1 MASASKYISI
11 LAAAPLALV
20 AQINVTGVSTTA
32 TQAILQYTSPIQSA
46 CSLKVADMDR
56 SLAMASA
63 TQSGGQVTVQ
73 TNAPHGLLTGAVIY
87 MENSGVSAWNAWQTI
102 TAVPSP
108 SSFTFSN
115 ATAGTAAGGN
125 VGVLVDDVN
134 PALFS
139 GADQDSRPGNITAGQ
154 MLAAGQSPSTAAPA
168 GRTRTFV
175 IGLRNAQFASDGDR
189 HSRALQ
195 ANARHHFTLTCGTQS
210 FDQEF
215 RTQNVPLGDTHNEGP
230 LADRANPG
238 QYSYPGVQ
246 WSNPSQALI
255 DPLTGLRSVRA
266 TSPVGTPSTTQ
277 NFVTAI
283 DIQSAWQNP
292 AAPLS
297 NTSATASFT
306 GPCSS
311 GTCPLFLRADSLT
324 LYGGSVYA
332 SQGSSLDWVTVTI
345 NKASISNPGCSGDD
359 CMVVA
364 CLTVNGV
371 TCTSGTQQATLTGTP
386 ASYTFGSQA
395 LMNLWQGS
403 GQPAIIRPDVSLA
416 TGTVSYTAATK
427 QVTLVSGNPFSIKWT
442 AGSSINIGG
451 AQFTLSSVQSERQLT
466 LSAGPVSNQSSVT
479 YSANNFGVLIWKKTA
494 TADRISIGYTT
505 FQYGAT
511 VMPGWG
517 AAPEYE
523 QDCSPNVNV
532 GGKAGYNCFVSQELY
547 WVAAD
552 GSDLRDLGQVA
563 LAPTANGSWPGYQ
576 VCGQSGVAYQFD
588 PQNGDTWYCSVF
600 LFFDQQRLSVLK
612 VQYMGAHSR
621 YTPGQ
626 ILPLCAQG
634 VSQPCLQVTVM
645 QPNKSQ
651 SVSQAGP
658 AFNPDFAASGYPVF
672 SLAWG
677 GISSDGDMEFYTRST
692 GQDSPGWLFIFTIGD
707 GTPTGTTPNSF
718 HMVAAAASYRT
729 PPLTWCTIHA
739 TVPAEAG
746 WAFIASNNL
755 GIYGPASYTM
765 SLTSAPLTP
774 NVGGGGGLSVC
785 PPNPFGVTG
794 TVCTTITV
802 NGPPTA
808 PGGPLTPTFLQN
820 MQVGDLLQVA
830 ACSTCSA
837 DLEVFRVVAVASPTQ
852 MTVQRGYLY
861 SIGSHAGTTLYPVCG
876 TQNIQDSR
884 TGVWNYR
891 ADPYGTNA
899 NGQTMIVDTTILNG
913 HTFTGNGIYITAG
926 GFPYNLGPLCP
937 IALLTASGACN
948 QVRFGNVATAIQS
961 PANAIAINPAFAGAF
976 GIGSP
981 NEVDTH
987 PGPCFNGGCMDARPM
1002 DGGAFGTLNPFTQVS
1017 GQLWESTGAQSIL
1030 NRKLLTTMAYV
1041 GRFALV
1047 DVSGTGSLIGSGP
1060 QDSYKYCYVWVA
1072 GECQPGSSIGT
1083 VYVNAPY
1090 VSYPSCSYPGVA
1102 QQADDTNA
1110 ICIGSLGAYTGNIVQ
1125 YGVNQHDLMGAGFR
1139 RLGPNYSKWNQQ
1151 DVFWNVAVTPNSGLI
1166 ESWVRWLDGV
1176 AHEDLI
1182 TIFPPYPAQDGVA
1195 RNTFIPVPVVV
1206 DPPPGNGVQ
1215 SAIVEFGY
1223 AENGDPGSYFCTSR
1237 QEACVAASGSVNTV
1251 TPFYFQ
1257 QSESYSGVP
1266 CATGCTITIPAFS
1279 QRAVYYRWQYLGASG
1294 QVVESSKVHVVLTP

>member
-1 MASASKYISI
+1 MVSAFKRISV
-11 LAAAPLALV
+11 LAAAPLALF

-32 TQAILQYTSPIQSA
+32 TQAILQYTSPIQAA

-56 SLAMASA
+56 SLVMASA
-63 TQSGGQVTVQ
+63 TQSAGQVTVQ

-87 MENSGVSAWNAWQTI
+87 IENSGVSAWNAWQTI
-102 TAVPSP
+102 TGVPSA
-108 SSFTFSN
+108 SSFTFLN
-115 ATAGTAAGGN
+115 ATAGTATAGN

-154 MLAAGQSPSTAAPA
+154 MQVAGQSLSPAPT

-215 RTQNVPLGDTHNEGP
+215 RTQNIPLGDTHDEGP
-230 LADRANPG
+230 PVDRANPG
-238 QYSYPGVQ
+238 QYAYPGVQ
-246 WSNPSQALI
+246 WSNAGQALI
-255 DPLTGLRSVRA
+255 DPMTGLRSFRA
-266 TSPVGTPSTTQ
+266 TSPLGTPSTLQT
-277 NFVTAI
+277 FVTAI
-283 DIQSAWQNP
+283 DVQSAWQNP
-292 AAPLS
+292 AAPLA
-297 NTSATASFT
+297 NTGAAAAFT

-311 GTCPLFLRADSLT
+311 GTCPLFLRADT
-324 LYGGSVYA
+324 LSIPGGAVYA
-332 SQGSSLDWVTVTI
+332 SQGASLDWLTVTI
-345 NKASISNPGCSGDD
+345 NKASISNPSCSGDD
-359 CMVVA
+359 CKVVA

-371 TCTSGTQQATLTGTP
+371 TCTGGTQEAALTGTP

-416 TGTVSYTAATK
+416 TGTVSYTAATM

-442 AGSSINIGG
+442 AGSDINIGG
-451 AQFTLSSVQSERQLT
+451 AQFTISSVQSERQLT
-466 LSAGPVSNQSSVT
+466 LSSGPVSDQSSVT

-494 TADRISIGYTT
+494 AADRISIGYTT
-505 FQYGAT
+505 FQYGST
-511 VMPGWG
+511 GMPTWG
-517 AAPEYE
+517 SSPEYE
-523 QDCSPNVNV
+523 EDCSPTVNV
-532 GGKAGYNCFVSQELY
+532 GGKVGYNCFVSQELY

-563 LAPTANGSWPGYQ
+563 LAPTPDGKWPGYQ

-588 PQNGDTWYCSVF
+588 PQNGDIWYCAVF
-600 LFFDQQRLSVLK
+600 LYFDQQRVSILK
-612 VQYMGAHSR
+612 VQYMGPHSP

-626 ILPLCAQG
+626 ILPLCAG
-634 VSQPCLQVTVM
+634 TLPCLQVTVM
-645 QPNKSQ
+645 QPNKSD

-658 AFNPDFAASGYPVF
+658 AFNPDYAASGYPTP

-677 GISSDGDMEFYTRST
+677 GISSDGDMEFYTRTT
-692 GQDSPGWLFIFTIGD
+692 GQDSPGWFFIFTIGD
-707 GTPTGTTPNSF
+707 GTPTCTTPNSL
-718 HMVAAAASYRT
+718 HIVAAAASYRT
-729 PPLTWCTIHA
+729 PPFTWCTIHA
-739 TVPAEAG
+739 TFPPEAG
-746 WAFIASNNL
+746 WALVTSNNL

-765 SLTSAPLTP
+765 SLTSAPLTQ

-802 NGPPTA
+802 NGPPA
-808 PGGPLTPTFLQN
+808 AVGGPLTPTFLQN
-820 MQVGDLLQVA
+820 VQVGDLLQAA

-837 DLEVFRVVAVASPTQ
+837 DLEVFRVVAIASPTQ
-852 MTVQRGYLY
+852 MTVQRGYLFP
-861 SIGSHAGTTLYPVCG
+861 IASHAGTTLYPVCG
-876 TQNIQDSR
+876 TQNIQGSK

-891 ADPYGTNA
+891 SDPNGTNA

-913 HTFTGNGIYITAG
+913 HSFTGNGIYIAAG
-926 GFPYNLGPLCP
+926 GFPYDLGPLCP

-948 QVRFGNVATAIQS
+948 QVRFGNMVTAIQS
-961 PANAIAINPAFAGAF
+961 QANAIAINPAFAGAF
-976 GIGSP
+976 GLGAP

-987 PGPCFNGGCMDARPM
+987 PGPCLSSWCMDARPM
-1002 DGGAFGTLNPFTQVS
+1002 DGGTFETLNPFVQV
-1017 GQLWESTGAQSIL
+1017 GGKLWVSTGAQSIL
-1030 NRKLLTTMAYV
+1030 NRKLLSVMAYV
-1041 GRFALV
+1041 GRFALI
-1047 DVSGTGSLIGSGP
+1047 DVSGPGSVIGSGP
-1060 QDSYKYCYVWVA
+1060 QDSYKYCYVSVA
-1072 GECQPGSSIGT
+1072 GECQPGSSIGN

-1090 VSYPSCSYPGVA
+1090 VSYPSCNYPGVA

-1110 ICIGSLGAYTGNIVQ
+1110 ICIGPLGAYTGNIVQ
-1125 YGVNQHDLMGAGFR
+1125 YGVNQHDLSGAGFR
-1139 RLGPNYSKWNQQ
+1139 RLGPNYTKWNQE
-1151 DVFWNVAVTPNSGLI
+1151 DVFWSVAVTPNGELM

-1182 TIFPPYPAQDGVA
+1182 TILPPYPSQDGVT
-1195 RNTFIPVPVVV
+1195 RNTFIPVPVVI

-1223 AENGDPGSYFCTSR
+1223 AENGAPGSYYCTSR
-1237 QEACVAASGSVNTV
+1237 QETCVAASGSVNIAA
-1251 TPFYFQ
+1251 PFYFE
-1257 QSESYSGVP
+1257 QSESYSGLP
-1266 CATGCTITIPAFS
+1266 CATGCTVTVPAFS
-1279 QRAVYYRWQYLGASG
+1279 QRALYYRWKYLGSSG
-1294 QVVESSKVHVVLTP
+1294 QVVESSNVHVVLTP

>member
-1 MASASKYISI
+1 MVSVFKRISI
-11 LAAAPLALV
+11 LAAAPLALF
-20 AQINVTGVSTTA
+20 AQINVTGVSTTV
-32 TQAILQYTSPIQSA
+32 TQAILQYTSPIESA

-56 SLAMASA
+56 SIAIASA
-63 TQSGGQVTVQ
+63 TQSAGQVTVQ

-87 MENSGVSAWNAWQTI
+87 IESSGVSAWNAWQTI

-108 SSFTFSN
+108 SSFTFLN
-115 ATAGTAAGGN
+115 ATAGTAAAGN

-189 HSRALQ
+189 HSRSLQ
-195 ANARHHFTLTCGTQS
+195 TNSRHHFTLTCGTQS

-215 RTQNVPLGDTHNEGP
+215 RTQNIPLGDTHNEGP
-230 LADRANPG
+230 PADLANPG
-238 QYSYPGVQ
+238 QYAYPGVQ
-246 WSNPSQALI
+246 WSNPNQALI
-255 DPLTGLRSVRA
+255 DPLTGLRSFRA
-266 TSPVGTPSTTQ
+266 TSPAGTPSNTQ

-283 DIQSAWQNP
+283 DVQSAWRNP

-297 NTSATASFT
+297 NTSAAAMFT

-311 GTCPLFLRADSLT
+311 GTCPLFLRADT
-324 LYGGSVYA
+324 LSMSGGSTYA

-345 NKASISNPGCSGDD
+345 NQASISNPNCSGAD

-371 TCTSGTQQATLTGTP
+371 TCTSGTQQAALTGTP

-416 TGTVSYTAATK
+416 TGTVNYTAATR
-427 QVTLVSGNPFSIKWT
+427 QVTLASGNPFSIKWT
-442 AGSSINIGG
+442 AGSAINIGG
-451 AQFTLSSVQSERQLT
+451 AQFTIGSVQSELQLT
-466 LSAGPVSNQSSVT
+466 LTAGPVSNQSSVS
-479 YSANNFGVLIWKKTA
+479 YSANNFGVLIWKKTS

-505 FQYGAT
+505 FLYGST
-511 VMPGWG
+511 SMPGWG
-517 AAPEYE
+517 SAPEYE

-532 GGKAGYNCFVSQELY
+532 GGKAGYNCFVNQELY

-563 LAPTANGSWPGYQ
+563 LMPSPLGQWPGFYT
-576 VCGQSGVAYQFD
+576 CGSSGVAYQFD
-588 PQNGDTWYCSVF
+588 PQNGDAWYCLVP
-600 LFFDQQRLSVLK
+600 LDFDGQRWTILK
-612 VQYMGAHSR
+612 VQYTGNHTR

-626 ILPLCAQG
+626 ILPLCAG
-634 VSQPCLQVTVM
+634 TQPCLQVTVM
-645 QPNKSQ
+645 QPNKSD

-658 AFNPDFAASGYPVF
+658 AFNPAYAANGYQAVYIV
-672 SLAWG
+672 WG

-692 GQDSPGWLFIFTIGD
+692 GQDSPGWVFMFTIGD
-707 GTPTGTTPNSF
+707 GTPTGTTPNSL
-718 HMVAAAASYRT
+718 HVIASASSYQT
-729 PPLTWCTIHA
+729 PPSTWCTIHA
-739 TVPAEAG
+739 TAPPESG
-746 WAFIASNNL
+746 WVAFASNNL
-755 GIYGPASYTM
+755 GIYPPASYTM
-765 SLTSAPLTP
+765 TLTSPPLSQ
-774 NVGGGGGLSVC
+774 NVGGGGGLSLC

-802 NGPPTA
+802 NGPPSA

-820 MQVGDLLQVA
+820 MQVGDLLQSA
-830 ACSTCSA
+830 ACPTCAA
-837 DLEVFRVVAVASPTQ
+837 DAEIFRVVAIAGATQ
-852 MTVQRGYLY
+852 MTVQRGYLSS
-861 SIGSHAGTTLYPVCG
+861 SITSHAGTALYTLCG
-876 TQNIQDSR
+876 TLNVQTSR

-891 ADPYGTNA
+891 SDPYGTNA
-899 NGQTMIVDTTILNG
+899 NGQTMIIDTGVPNS
-913 HTFTGNGIYITAG
+913 HSFVGNGVYIAEMY
-926 GFPYNLGPLCP
+926 PYQFGPICP
-937 IALLTASGACN
+937 IALLTAGGPCY

-961 PANAIAINPAFAGAF
+961 QANAVALNPPFAGVL
-976 GIGSP
+976 GIGTP
-981 NEVDTH
+981 NQVDSH
-987 PGPCFNGGCMDARPM
+987 PGPCFSGWCMDAHPM
-1002 DGGAFGTLNPFTQVS
+1002 DGGAGGTLNPFTQVS
-1017 GQLWESTGAQSIL
+1017 GQLWVSTGAQSIL
-1030 NRKLLTTMAYV
+1030 NRKLLPTMAYV

-1047 DVSGTGSLIGSGP
+1047 DVSGPGSVIGGGS
-1060 QDSYKYCYVWVA
+1060 QDSYKYCYVLVA
-1072 GECQPGSSIGT
+1072 GECQPGSSIGA
-1083 VYVNAPY
+1083 VYLNAPY
-1090 VSYPSCSYPGVA
+1090 VSYTTCAYPGIAV
-1102 QQADDTNA
+1102 QGDDTNA
-1110 ICIGSLGAYTGNIVQ
+1110 ICIGSLGAYTGNVVQ
-1125 YGVNQHDLMGAGFR
+1125 YGVIQHDLAGAGFR

-1151 DVFWNVAVTPNSGLI
+1151 DVFWNVGVTPNTGLI
-1166 ESWVRWLDGV
+1166 VSWVRWLDGV
-1176 AHEDLI
+1176 ANEDLI
-1182 TIFPPYPAQDGVA
+1182 TIFPPYPSPDGVA

-1206 DPPPGNGVQ
+1206 DPPPGSAVQ

-1223 AENGDPGSYFCTSR
+1223 AENGDPGSYYCTSR

-1257 QSESYSGVP
+1257 QTESYSGVP

-1279 QRAVYYRWQYLGASG
+1279 QRAVYYRWQYLGSSG